1 MNDALQGSNIDDDL
15 RQRLGLQPGQ
25 ETGAAGNPIKISYD
39 WSSTLGGPIARDKAW
54 FFGAWRLWRLD
65 QYQIG
70 ASNPDGSQAI
80 DDNRIRNFMDAIILP
95 TIGPT
100 HVGDR
105 SLIAFA
111 RLLRSG
117 IT

>member
-1 MNDALQGSNIDDDL
+1 VLINFEREGIIQRCPSRALDKRTSL
-15 RQRLGLQPGQ
+15 RVYG
-25 ETGAAGNPIKISYD
+25 
-39 WSSTLGGPIARDKAW
+39 
-54 FFGAWRLWRLD
+54 
-65 QYQIG
+65 
-70 ASNPDGSQAI
+70 
-80 DDNRIRNFMDAIILP
+80 MDAIILP